1 MHVSRQTTT
10 RDREALFFVKQSDV
24 KELLNTASCVCLT
37 TDIGSGNAKE
47 DYFSAIFHFLTD
59 DWKLEKRV
67 VGMRLIDCSHTGA
80 NIADRILQVIS
91 EYGMTSKVF
100 YITLDNAFA
109 NACALTQLVPR
120 LVTYVTCSLTAF
132 GFLYQRCACHII
144 NLIDKCGLKHIKE
157 KLEDFCRA
165 ISWLNSSNQRITSF
179 KSFCIAH
186 GVRPRKFGLDMDVR
200 WNSTYLMLKHLV
212 SYTNTFSVYISAN
225 CQAAGES
232 LLTEDHRYVAE
243 HILNFLGLFYLT
255 TVSLSGVYYPTSP
268 LMMHAIIEIADH
280 LNQYE
285 NDDKLREVVVP
296 MKTKFLK
303 Y

>member
-1 MHVSRQTTT
+1 
-10 RDREALFFVKQSDV
+10 
-24 KELLNTASCVCLT
+24 
-37 TDIGSGNAKE
+37 
-47 DYFSAIFHFLTD
+47 
-59 DWKLEKRV
+59 
-67 VGMRLIDCSHTGA
+67 
-80 NIADRILQVIS
+80 
-91 EYGMTSKVF
+91 
-100 YITLDNAFA
+100 
-109 NACALTQLVPR
+109 
-120 LVTYVTCSLTAF
+120 VTYVTCSLTAF
-132 GFLYQRCACHII
+132 GLLYQCCACHII

-157 KLEDFCRA
+157 KLEDFRRA

-212 SYTNTFSVYISAN
+212 PYTNTFSVYISVN

-232 LLTEDHRYVAE
+232 LLTEDHWYVAE
-243 HILNFLGLFYLT
+243 HMLNFLGLFYLT